1 MNNNMSKN
9 QAELEIEALAN
20 VFNLATDGFES
31 FYKEAKSKTD
41 ADSRTAASSGDNSK
55 AASSGHNSKA
65 ASSGYNSKAAS
76 SGNNS
81 KAASSGHNST
91 AASSG
96 YNSKAASSGYNST
109 AASSGDESKAA
120 SSGHNST
127 AASSGYNSTAASS
140 GDNSTAASSGDE
152 STAASSGDNS
162 KAASSGDD
170 STAASSGE
178 YSACS
183 ALGYRAAV
191 KGELGNLIMASEY
204 TLKDNRYIP
213 IGGKAD
219 IVDGEILKAG
229 SWYIVEDSKWVEVDF
244 TDNVFSYVLSNKT
257 GVRKVRTPEGA
268 ILFIVTDA
276 NGNSAHGETI
286 AKAREDLVYKIAAK
300 FDGKLPESAAGKD
313 WVGLYRAITGACGAG
328 VKEFIKRNNI
338 DLDKN
343 FTCNEIAKLVEGQF
357 GEDKFK
363 KVCKNE

>member
-41 ADSRTAASSGDNSK
+41 ADSRTAASSGD
-55 AASSGHNSKA
+55 HN
-65 ASSGYNSKAAS
+65 
-76 SGNNS
+76 
-81 KAASSGHNST
+81 T

-96 YNSKAASSGYNST
+96 YRST
-109 AASSGDESKAA
+109 AASSGD
-120 SSGHNST
+120 
-127 AASSGYNSTAASS
+127 YSTAASS
-140 GDNSTAASSGDE
+140 GDY
-152 STAASSGDNS
+152 
-162 KAASSGDD
+162 

-183 ALGYRAAV
+183 AIGNRAAV

-204 TLKDNRYIP
+204 TIKENRYIP

-219 IVDGEILKAG
+219 IVDGKKLKAG
-229 SWYIVEDSKWVEVDF
+229 YWYIVENSEWVHVDF
-244 TDNVFSYVLSNKT
+244 TDGIFSYVLSDKT
-257 GVRKVRTPEGA
+257 GVRKVRTPEGD

-276 NGNSAHGETI
+276 DGNSAHGETI
-286 AKAREDLVYKIAAK
+286 AKAREDLVYKIVAK
-300 FDGKLPESAAGKD
+300 FDGKLPKSATGKE

-328 VKEFIKRNNI
+328 TKQFIIRNNI

-357 GEDKFK
+357 GEDAFK
-363 KVCKNE
+363 KACKNE